1 MAACRNEYEWRFPHV
16 LIFACFILA
25 CFLVSIVFLFPLFS
39 RLHCFVV
46 SSFHCFLVS
55 MVFSFP
61 LFCRFHGFLVSM
73 VFSFP
78 MVFSSP
84 LFFVSIGFHC
94 NIFSRQIQ
102 FLFCMFTW
110 RSRHRMQ
117 RLQLMQ
123 RNVAA
128 RPHAQSTD
136 RCDNAIQCVCC
147 VVRVNMQKCADTL
160 WYASSARRELAAG
173 TPACTPAP
181 NQTNSCF

>member
-1 MAACRNEYEWRFPHV
+1 MAACRNEYECRFPHV
-16 LIFACFILA
+16 RIFECFILA
-25 CFLVSIVFLFPLFS
+25 SFLVSIVFLFPLFS

-46 SSFHCFLVS
+46 SSFH
-55 MVFSFP
+55 
-61 LFCRFHGFLVSM
+61 GFLVSM

-78 MVFSSP
+78 IILSSP

-94 NIFSRQIQ
+94 NIFSIQIQ
-102 FLFCMFTW
+102 FVFCMFTW

-181 NQTNSCF
+181 NQNNSLF

>member
-1 MAACRNEYEWRFPHV
+1 MGMKHAQMKTCV
-16 LIFACFILA
+16 DGSMSKLIQMEIPTCCNFHMFHSGMFSCFH
-25 CFLVSIVFLFPLFS
+25 CFLVSIVF
-39 RLHCFVV
+39 R
-46 SSFHCFLVS
+46 
-55 MVFSFP
+55 
-61 LFCRFHGFLVSM
+61 
-73 VFSFP
+73 FP

-181 NQTNSCF
+181 NQTNRFV

>member
-16 LIFACFILA
+16 LIFTCFILA

-55 MVFSFP
+55 MVFS
-61 LFCRFHGFLVSM
+61 
-73 VFSFP
+73 
-78 MVFSSP
+78 SP
-84 LFFVSIGFHC
+84 LLFVSIDFHC
-94 NIFSRQIQ
+94 NICSRQIQ

-160 WYASSARRELAAG
+160 WYASSALL
-173 TPACTPAP
+173 
-181 NQTNSCF
+181 

>member
-1 MAACRNEYEWRFPHV
+1 MEIPTCFNFHMFHSLMFSRFH
-16 LIFACFILA
+16 CFI
-25 CFLVSIVFLFPLFS
+25 VSIVFWFTLFCRFQ
-39 RLHCFVV
+39 
-46 SSFHCFLVS
+46 
-55 MVFSFP
+55 FP
-61 LFCRFHGFLVSM
+61 LFCRFNGFLVSM

-78 MVFSSP
+78 IVFSSP
-84 LFFVSIGFHC
+84 LFFVSNCFHC
-94 NIFSRQIQ
+94 NTFSRQIQ

-110 RSRHRMQ
+110 RSRHRMH

-181 NQTNSCF
+181 NQHKYFFLLRKLM

>member
-1 MAACRNEYEWRFPHV
+1 MFSIFGVRLAQHDRAKIIAAGQHNRGCQVSSAIVFSSALFSRLN
-16 LIFACFILA
+16 
-25 CFLVSIVFLFPLFS
+25 CFLVSI
-39 RLHCFVV
+39 
-46 SSFHCFLVS
+46 
-55 MVFSFP
+55 
-61 LFCRFHGFLVSM
+61 
-73 VFSFP
+73 
-78 MVFSSP
+78 VFSSP

-102 FLFCMFTW
+102 FWFCMFTW

-160 WYASSARRELAAG
+160 WYASSARL
-173 TPACTPAP
+173 
-181 NQTNSCF
+181 